1 MLLRVY
7 ESKDEADLPDLNV
20 TEAEICDRLNEEMIE
35 TLFMA
40 NSNGNGKDGV
50 RRQLVT
56 EASQENLVLNPKKSQ
71 NIAILLRALNVT
83 VDEVCE
89 ALVEGEE
96 RVFISPVFAFCV
108 CRDVFLI
115 VVLKHWILVLSC
127 LLLCLFCISYVCFVE
142 SNEIRVWSMVLCM
155 SRCL

>member
-1 MLLRVY
+1 
-7 ESKDEADLPDLNV
+7 
-20 TEAEICDRLNEEMIE
+20 MIE

-127 LLLCLFCISYVCFVE
+127 SLLLLSACCFCFFLWFTLLIILMEICNNKKNHVFINVN
-142 SNEIRVWSMVLCM
+142 NERV
-155 SRCL
+155 